1 MIDCVV
7 KKQSITMRRAAQER
21 KPQPDS
27 AKGRPTATGAQN
39 IFKLAPDGTA
49 NATLEAIPIQTMFF
63 ALAEMRKNTTKPR
76 AKLPSANVEGSGAGC
91 ISGA

>member
-27 AKGRPTATGAQN
+27 ASQHSQQN
-39 IFKLAPDGTA
+39 GIAKLATD
-49 NATLEAIPIQTMFF
+49 NESTLTP
-63 ALAEMRKNTTKPR
+63 P
-76 AKLPSANVEGSGAGC
+76 
-91 ISGA
+91 